1 MLKPTLTA
9 GGVLRYNKLRKLM
22 FRHEYQRQIM
32 LINEVHISSLVVHV
46 APENLLA
53 TRRQI
58 DSLDSTEVYGDSPEG
73 KIIVVLETENQGFVT
88 ETIDVINNI
97 PNVLNVALVYHQID
111 KEPHEI
117 SEIND
122 VQYSDSE
129 GRS

>member
-1 MLKPTLTA
+1 M
-9 GGVLRYNKLRKLM
+9 
-22 FRHEYQRQIM
+22 
-32 LINEVHISSLVVHV
+32 NEVHISSLVVHV
-46 APENLLA
+46 APEHLPT

-58 DSLDSTEVYGDSPEG
+58 DSFDSAEVYGDSPEG

-88 ETIDVINNI
+88 ETIDAINNM

-111 KEPHEI
+111 TESHEI

-122 VQYSDSE
+122 VQFSDAE